1 MRKAVSHTAKEH
13 GLNLSAGASPPIANE
28 NVGEEGDDACM
39 QLPAGKKVLG
49 HRREK
54 AGRQVPSL
62 HLDQHSLLL
71 PLTLFSIF

>member
-1 MRKAVSHTAKEH
+1 MRKAVSHTAKKH
-13 GLNLSAGASPPIANE
+13 RLNLSAGASRIANE
-28 NVGEEGDDACM
+28 NVGEEGNDACM

-62 HLDQHSLLL
+62 HLHQH
-71 PLTLFSIF
+71 